1 MHFFFS
7 REKTL
12 SFEFL
17 SNGFGWRWYKR
28 LRNTSP
34 VRLTSSQSENS
45 IDIYLCIRTMELL
58 EHRAEHSILSPIAAF
73 LRLFSTGWIIS
84 VSIGFF
90 LLLLS
95 FFHVMRWSLS
105 LLRSRV
111 FAETPLRLV
120 IIVIAWAI
128 IFCGW
133 MWGTIFFSTGDCC
146 DSRWHMRLMALG
158 KTTESGRILNDN
170 GIGVVTE

>member
-34 VRLTSSQSENS
+34 VRLTSSQSRNS
-45 IDIYLCIRTMELL
+45 TDIYLYIRTMELL

-90 LLLLS
+90 SSSS
-95 FFHVMRWSLS
+95 FFLS
-105 LLRSRV
+105 CYALVS
-111 FAETPLRLV
+111 FA
-120 IIVIAWAI
+120 IALSC
-128 IFCGW
+128 FCGDTAQVSNNRCRL
-133 MWGTIFFSTGDCC
+133 GDSIFVVGCGGQFSFLLETVAILAGICGL
-146 DSRWHMRLMALG
+146 WHWEKLAKVDG
-158 KTTESGRILNDN
+158 F
-170 GIGVVTE
+170 